1 MVSEKSGNTGF
12 GFPDLERKSQGTLPW
27 VKGIPTSCLK
37 IKSGQN
43 RGILCSDWHK
53 LLKDFQMYIEPLHK
67 KTPENIM

>member
-27 VKGIPTSCLK
+27 VRGIPTSCLN

-43 RGILCSDWHK
+43 WAILC
-53 LLKDFQMYIEPLHK
+53 
-67 KTPENIM
+67 